1 MEKEIQNMRVNMIN
15 SMEAL
20 EDKGEEVSPKIEQK
34 EKETTIEEKKI
45 RDPIANEQKF
55 QEKKKRIE
63 KMVKKKYK
71 NISPNRK
78 ERY

>member
-55 QEKKKRIE
+55 QEKKK
-63 KMVKKKYK
+63 
-71 NISPNRK
+71 K
-78 ERY
+78 E